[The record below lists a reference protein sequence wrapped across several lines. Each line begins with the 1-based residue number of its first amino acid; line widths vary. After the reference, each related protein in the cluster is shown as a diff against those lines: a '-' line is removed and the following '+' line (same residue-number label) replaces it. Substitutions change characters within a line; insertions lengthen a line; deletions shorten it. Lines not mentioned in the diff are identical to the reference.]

1 MNCLGLVFQIADRLA
16 VKQVGALLAYN
27 AVDWVMS
34 ARLHIDIASFAW
46 GSCDRKI
53 IMHCVLA

>member
-1 MNCLGLVFQIADRLA
+1 MNCLGLVFQTADRLA

-34 ARLHIDIASFAW
+34 ARQRIDIAW
-46 GSCDRKI
+46 RSCDRKI

>member
-1 MNCLGLVFQIADRLA
+1 MNCLGLVFQTADRLA

-34 ARLHIDIASFAW
+34 ARLHIDIAW